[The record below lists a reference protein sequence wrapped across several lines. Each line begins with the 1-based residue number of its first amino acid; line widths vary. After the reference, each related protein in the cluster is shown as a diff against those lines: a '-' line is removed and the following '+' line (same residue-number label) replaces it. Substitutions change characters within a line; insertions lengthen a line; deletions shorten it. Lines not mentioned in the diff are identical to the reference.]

1 MIRKQKRLCQ
11 AIDKLS
17 RKFRKEIVSFGFSKA
32 EKTWKMKA
40 GRKLNCYTTCLQE
53 ILQVR

>member
-11 AIDKLS
+11 AIDKLL